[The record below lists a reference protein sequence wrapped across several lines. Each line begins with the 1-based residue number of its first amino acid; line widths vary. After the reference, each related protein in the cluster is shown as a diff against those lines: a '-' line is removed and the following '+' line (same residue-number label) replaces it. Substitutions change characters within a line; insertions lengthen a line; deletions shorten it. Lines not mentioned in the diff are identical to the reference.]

1 MASGRRQTYILNP
14 VAGRRG
20 RRHQA
25 ALLETLATAGDNVE
39 VLRTGQRG
47 EAETL
52 ARARRDDGDR
62 VVIAVGGD
70 GTVHEV
76 ASGLVGGAAAMGVL
90 PVGSGNDFASMVA
103 VPESPQRAPE
113 FFARQSIR
121 ACDVGSVEWM
131 DAHGHG
137 GQRWFINSL
146 GLAFE
151 GAAAERAERLAR
163 VPGFLRY
170 LLAVA
175 LELPAYRAPLM
186 QLELDGVRLEARQ
199 FLLAVGNGR
208 RAGGGFVLN
217 PDACIDDGWLD
228 VCRADDLPLH
238 RLLRILPSVFR
249 GGHVAYAGVHTARC
263 KRLEIECQPAT
274 AVHADGEILTL
285 GAVRLSVRVVP
296 GGLRLAG

>member
-1 MASGRRQTYILNP
+1 LASGRRQTYILNP

-20 RRHQA
+20 RRHQR
-25 ALLETLATAGDNVE
+25 ALLETLAAAGPGVE
-39 VLRTGQRG
+39 VLRTGKRG
-47 EAETL
+47 EAEAL

-76 ASGLVGGAAAMGVL
+76 ASGLVGGAAALGVL

-103 VPESPQRAPE
+103 VPESSGQALD
-113 FFARQSIR
+113 FFARQPIR
-121 ACDVGSVEWM
+121 ACDVGSVEWI
-131 DAHGHG
+131 DADGRR
-137 GQRWFINSL
+137 GQRWFVNGL
-146 GLAFE
+146 GLGFE
-151 GAAAERAERLAR
+151 GMAAARAERLAR

-186 QLELDGVRLEARQ
+186 QLELDGVRSEGRQ

-208 RAGGGFVLN
+208 RAGGGFLLN
-217 PDACIDDGWLD
+217 PDACIDDGWLN
-228 VCRADDLPLH
+228 VCRVDDMPLH

-249 GGHVAYAGVHTARC
+249 GGHVAYAGIHTAHC
-263 KRLEIECQPAT
+263 ARLELDCQPAT
-274 AVHADGEILTL
+274 AAHADGEILTL
-285 GAVRLSVRVVP
+285 GAVRLSVRLVP